1 MNVIKEHLENMK
13 MEQDSLIDKMLAARE
28 ACNKAIQ
35 SLGIAQAYVSPMMT
49 LCSCCSFLGWI
60 DKEDSNSL
68 GSKYYSGNESFD
80 REE

>member
-1 MNVIKEHLENMK
+1 MNAIKEHLENMK

-28 ACNKAIQ
+28 ARNKAIQ

-68 GSKYYSGNESFD
+68 GSKYYSCNESFD